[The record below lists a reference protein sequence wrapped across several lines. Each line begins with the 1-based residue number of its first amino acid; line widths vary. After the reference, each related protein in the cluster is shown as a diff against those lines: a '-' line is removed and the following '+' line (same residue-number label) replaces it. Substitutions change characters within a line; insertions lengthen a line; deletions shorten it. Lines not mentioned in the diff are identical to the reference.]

1 VKDHEIAWQTPHT
14 GLLIFK
20 RIFMSDDL
28 EHLKQWVGRKETMYD
43 LATAYPVAALTA
55 TLDRRDPQPMPG
67 DTIPPGWHWL
77 YFLETKPASD
87 LAHDGHAKR
96 GDFLPPVTLPRRMW
110 AGGRIEF
117 MRPIRIGDE
126 MTRES
131 EILSV
136 EPKSGKSGSLVFVTV
151 RHTVIVAGETAV
163 VEEHD
168 IVYREAAKP
177 GESAASGKPAP
188 TTAAWRR
195 ELIADEVTLFR
206 YSALI
211 FNAHRIHY
219 DLDYCKNDEH
229 YPGLIVHGPL
239 QTTLLL
245 DLSRRHE
252 PRPVRKLDY
261 RAQSPLFHT
270 DRFSVNGNPAAD
282 GASAQLWTGSPAG
295 HYAMTAKAHY

>member
-1 VKDHEIAWQTPHT
+1 MNGDLDH
-14 GLLIFK
+14 L
-20 RIFMSDDL
+20 R
-28 EHLKQWVGRKETMYD
+28 QWIGRTESMRD
-43 LATAYPVAALTA
+43 MATAFPVAAMSA
-55 TLDRRDPQPMPG
+55 TLDRRDPDPKHG
-67 DTIPPGWHWL
+67 DIIPPGWHWL
-77 YFLETKPASD
+77 YFLETKPASE

-96 GDFLPPVTLPRRMW
+96 GGFLPPVMLPRRMW

-117 MRPIRIGDE
+117 LRPIRIGDE
-126 MTRES
+126 IRRDS

-136 EPKSGKSGSLVFVTV
+136 ESKSGNSGSLVFVTV
-151 RHTVIVAGETAV
+151 RHTVSVADETAV
-163 VEEHD
+163 AEEHD

-177 GESAASGKPAP
+177 GDAPAPGKPAP
-188 TTAAWRR
+188 QNAAWRR
-195 ELIADEVTLFR
+195 ELIADEAMLFR

-219 DLDYCKNDEH
+219 DIDYCRNEEH

-270 DRFSVNGNPAAD
+270 DRFSVNGEPSAD
-282 GASAQLWTGSPAG
+282 GASARIWTASPGGS
-295 HYAMTAKAHY
+295 YAMSSTAYY